1 MLILKGN
8 WLRNTKFKEL
18 KKWYATPQFSTAEG
32 TIRLVTFKFV
42 HILFVQPETFTK
54 VTPPSKKKK
63 KERKIS
69 FFLHSETS
77 IKDILSV

>member
-1 MLILKGN
+1 M
-8 WLRNTKFKEL
+8 RNTKFKEL

-63 KERKIS
+63 RKKDL

-77 IKDILSV
+77 IKDILSI

>member
-63 KERKIS
+63 KKDL

-77 IKDILSV
+77 IKDIVSI

>member
-1 MLILKGN
+1 MLHLSSVQQ
-8 WLRNTKFKEL
+8 R
-18 KKWYATPQFSTAEG
+18 G

-54 VTPPSKKKK
+54 ATSPPFKKK

-69 FFLHSETS
+69 FFLLSETS
-77 IKDILSV
+77 IKDILSI